1 LIFLPK
7 KERIMRP
14 IKSRVFPAMSLL
26 CLMLGACS
34 LSPNYQRPDLPVP
47 ATWPTHTPNPKGGE
61 DKIDAQNWMAVYPDP
76 TLQSLIQTA
85 LKNNRDL
92 RVATLNIE
100 NARALYRVQRAA
112 TLPNFSLVAEDKIS
126 DAKQGA
132 NLQEYGVGISLL
144 SYELDFFGKVA
155 NLKEDALYRFLATE
169 AAKKNVQTALMA
181 DVAGA
186 YLTWLAD
193 EALADLARLTVNAY
207 EASHLTIKKRHAAG
221 VVSGLELNQSLGLWS
236 AAQADLAKLENAIA
250 VDKTTLGV
258 LLGEPFNPE
267 KPVTATALRQLLVRD
282 VPVNLPSDVLWS
294 RPDIMAAEFQLKAA
308 NANIGVARAMR
319 FPSVTL
325 TGLLGSQSTEL
336 GNLWSQ
342 GAWIFTPQVTLPIFD
357 MGRISANIDS
367 AETLRDIAV
376 ANYDLAIQKA
386 FKEVSD
392 GLSSQAALTR
402 QLAAMQTLLD
412 SSRKS
417 ERIAQA
423 RYKEGL
429 DNYLV
434 LLDSQRAR
442 YQAEQSWV
450 LTQLGELTNRVRLY
464 KALGGGLNQ
473 TAPSAP

>member
-1 LIFLPK
+1 
-7 KERIMRP
+7 
-14 IKSRVFPAMSLL
+14 
-26 CLMLGACS
+26 
-34 LSPNYQRPDLPVP
+34 
-47 ATWPTHTPNPKGGE
+47 
-61 DKIDAQNWMAVYPDP
+61 
-76 TLQSLIQTA
+76 
-85 LKNNRDL
+85 
-92 RVATLNIE
+92 
-100 NARALYRVQRAA
+100 
-112 TLPNFSLVAEDKIS
+112 
-126 DAKQGA
+126 
-132 NLQEYGVGISLL
+132 
-144 SYELDFFGKVA
+144 
-155 NLKEDALYRFLATE
+155 
-169 AAKKNVQTALMA
+169 
-181 DVAGA
+181 
-186 YLTWLAD
+186 
-193 EALADLARLTVNAY
+193 
-207 EASHLTIKKRHAAG
+207 

-325 TGLLGSQSTEL
+325 TGFLGSQSTEL

-392 GLSSQAALTR
+392 GLSSQTALTR

>member
-1 LIFLPK
+1 
-7 KERIMRP
+7 
-14 IKSRVFPAMSLL
+14 
-26 CLMLGACS
+26 
-34 LSPNYQRPDLPVP
+34 
-47 ATWPTHTPNPKGGE
+47 
-61 DKIDAQNWMAVYPDP
+61 
-76 TLQSLIQTA
+76 
-85 LKNNRDL
+85 
-92 RVATLNIE
+92 
-100 NARALYRVQRAA
+100 
-112 TLPNFSLVAEDKIS
+112 
-126 DAKQGA
+126 
-132 NLQEYGVGISLL
+132 
-144 SYELDFFGKVA
+144 
-155 NLKEDALYRFLATE
+155 
-169 AAKKNVQTALMA
+169 
-181 DVAGA
+181 
-186 YLTWLAD
+186 
-193 EALADLARLTVNAY
+193 
-207 EASHLTIKKRHAAG
+207 
-221 VVSGLELNQSLGLWS
+221 
-236 AAQADLAKLENAIA
+236 
-250 VDKTTLGV
+250 
-258 LLGEPFNPE
+258 
-267 KPVTATALRQLLVRD
+267 
-282 VPVNLPSDVLWS
+282 
-294 RPDIMAAEFQLKAA
+294 
-308 NANIGVARAMR
+308 
-319 FPSVTL
+319 L